1 MILCA
6 ERVCGSPAHPPSL
19 GDVAEGSEDKP
30 PLMVDLF
37 SDPNLLLGKA
47 FLYCGWRC
55 LPVDWALD
63 PSHDLSNPQRQ
74 DSIREQ
80 LQDAVFAAAALDCS
94 TKSRAREIPR
104 RIWVMAVA
112 E

>member
-1 MILCA
+1 MSGFVALLLTRQPKA
-6 ERVCGSPAHPPSL
+6 RGGPGDDLGAPSL
-19 GDVAEGSEDKP
+19 GDVAEAPEDKP

-37 SDPNLLLGKA
+37 CGPNLPLGKA
-47 FLYCGWRC
+47 FFYCGWRC

-74 DSIREQ
+74 DSVREQ

-94 TKSRAREIPR
+94 AKSRARFG
-104 RIWVMAVA
+104 
-112 E
+112 